1 MTNVLFLY
9 WVFYFNFCQILLE
22 TLFYR
27 QEDELYR
34 MVIATY
40 EQRQKELIV
49 ENTSLRDSLA
59 SIQKELVQLL
69 KASLSQ
75 VRILIVL
82 GEYRSYLTVHTGV
95 IYNSFAEFF

>member
-9 WVFYFNFCQILLE
+9 WVFYFNFYQILLE

-75 VRILIVL
+75 VRIFIVL
-82 GEYRSYLTVHTGV
+82 GEYRSSLTVQTGV